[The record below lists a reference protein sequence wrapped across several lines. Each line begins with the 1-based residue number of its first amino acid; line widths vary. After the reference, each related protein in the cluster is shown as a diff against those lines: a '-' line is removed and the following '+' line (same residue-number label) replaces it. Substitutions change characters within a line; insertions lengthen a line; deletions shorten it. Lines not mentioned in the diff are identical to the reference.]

1 MELLTDEQQH
11 LVTECYSLDSGDS
24 VRLSIIQESYSRSS
38 NEYTDAVREYGNDS
52 RQATVARDKLT
63 RYVNLYNNFVQEMDL
78 HHATKK

>member
-11 LVTECYSLDSGDS
+11 RITECYKLDNSDS

-38 NEYTDAVREYGNDS
+38 SEYANAVREHGKQS
-52 RQATVARDKLT
+52 RQATVAGDKLT
-63 RYVNLYNNFVQEMDL
+63 AFTDLYNNFVQEMDL